1 MFSMMRFM
9 KQASIN
15 LRLFLI
21 YIGLEQGVVELML
34 LVMQKPDAWVPKNF

>member
-15 LRLFLI
+15 LSLFLI
-21 YIGLEQGVVELML
+21 YIGQEQGVAELML
-34 LVMQKPDAWVPKNF
+34 SVMQKPDAWVLKNF